1 MTEGTDRVRAGE
13 FEDDIDYSSGKQD
26 QPAGWPKGGFAT
38 KEECCDACAAAE
50 GCAAAVWGSP
60 PGPAA
65 LCWYKTAEDVKHK
78 SKPHAGK
85 ITIGCTLSAAD
96 GGPGGAGGFGGTL
109 LLLLCGS
116 LALYLGAGAALGW
129 AQGRRPAAGLA
140 QLHPHAHLWRE
151 WWGLIADGLSFSG
164 GGSRGGKN
172 RYAPVPA
179 AEPPPPGGA
188 REGRREPKKRRKE
201 KGKRREKEKSGRTPA
216 AAPDGEGSAAAPQ
229 RPPPP
234 QKEER
239 EWRPTPRAAHL
250 AAGARETGVKV
261 TL

>member
-1 MTEGTDRVRAGE
+1 MGCEGTDRVRAGE

-109 LLLLCGS
+109 LLLLCGC

-164 GGSRGGKN
+164 GGSRGA
-172 RYAPVPA
+172 YAPVPA

-216 AAPDGEGSAAAPQ
+216 AAPDGGGSAAAPQ